1 MVINNRDIKRKEVLT
16 IALKH
21 FSTFGYEKTKLLD
34 IANEASVST
43 TTIYSF
49 FNTKYDLY
57 ESVIEYSL
65 GVINDELQKIVDNSS
80 TLEEYIKHVAEKA
93 YANAECEQQL
103 LNFYML
109 VTTNTIKIQK
119 TEIIEEFEKQKFSY
133 YLKFIKFPKVKDRYI
148 LLFIDNVINIYI
160 YSFFNT
166 FYRKKL
172 LLYLSLYKEH
182 EIKSDFKKTL
192 LKYLQEWIR
201 KLDN

>member
-148 LLFIDNVINIYI
+148 LLFIDNV
-160 YSFFNT
+160 FF
-166 FYRKKL
+166 
-172 LLYLSLYKEH
+172 
-182 EIKSDFKKTL
+182 
-192 LKYLQEWIR
+192 
-201 KLDN
+201 

>member
-1 MVINNRDIKRKEVLT
+1 MVINNRDIKRNEVLT
-16 IALKH
+16 IALKY
-21 FSTFGYEKTKLLD
+21 FSTLGYEKTKLLD

-49 FNTKYDLY
+49 FNTKYGLY

-65 GVINDELQKIVDNSS
+65 EIIDDELKKIVDNSS
-80 TLEEYIKHVAEKA
+80 TLEEYIKCVIEKA
-93 YANAECEQQL
+93 YAKAECEHEL

-119 TEIIEEFEKQKFSY
+119 TEILEEFEKKKFSY
-133 YLKFIKFPKVKDRYI
+133 YLKFVEFPKVKDRYI

-166 FYRKKL
+166 FYEKKL
-172 LLYLSLYKEH
+172 WLYLSLHKEC
-182 EIKSDFKKTL
+182 EIKSDFKETL
-192 LKYLQEWIR
+192 LKYLQEWVR

>member
-16 IALKH
+16 IALKY

-57 ESVIEYSL
+57 ESVIGYSL
-65 GVINDELQKIVDNSS
+65 EVINDELQKIVDNSS
-80 TLEEYIKHVAEKA
+80 TLEEYIKCVVEKA
-93 YANAECEQQL
+93 HAKSECEHQL

-109 VTTNTIKIQK
+109 ITTNTIKIQK
-119 TEIIEEFEKQKFSY
+119 PEIIEEFEKQKFSY
-133 YLKFIKFPKVKDRYI
+133 YLKFVKFPKVKDRYI
-148 LLFIDNVINIYI
+148 LLFIDNIINIYI

-166 FYRKKL
+166 FYAKKL
-172 LLYLSLYKEH
+172 LLYLSLYKEY

-201 KLDN
+201 KLES

>member
-1 MVINNRDIKRKEVLT
+1 MVINNRDIKRNEVLT
-16 IALKH
+16 IALKY
-21 FSTFGYEKTKLLD
+21 FSTLGYEKTKLLD

-49 FNTKYDLY
+49 FNTKYGLY

-65 GVINDELQKIVDNSS
+65 EIIDDELKKIVDNSS
-80 TLEEYIKHVAEKA
+80 TLEEYIKCVIEKA
-93 YANAECEQQL
+93 YAKAECEHEL

-119 TEIIEEFEKQKFSY
+119 TEILEEFEKKKFSY
-133 YLKFIKFPKVKDRYI
+133 YLKFVEFPKVKDRYI

-166 FYRKKL
+166 FYEKKL
-172 LLYLSLYKEH
+172 CLYLSLHKEC
-182 EIKSDFKKTL
+182 EIKSDFKETL
-192 LKYLQEWIR
+192 LKYLQEWVR

>member
-1 MVINNRDIKRKEVLT
+1 MVINNKDIKRKEVLT
-16 IALKH
+16 IALKY

-43 TTIYSF
+43 TTIYSL
-49 FNTKYDLY
+49 FNTKYGLY

-65 GVINDELQKIVDNSS
+65 EVINDELQKIVDNSS
-80 TLEEYIKHVAEKA
+80 TLEEYIKCVVEKA
-93 YANAECEQQL
+93 YTNAECEHQL

-109 VTTNTIKIQK
+109 ITTNTIKIQK

-133 YLKFIKFPKVKDRYI
+133 YLKFVKFPKVKDRYI
-148 LLFIDNVINIYI
+148 LLFIDNVISIYI

-166 FYRKKL
+166 FYEKKL
-172 LLYLSLYKEH
+172 LLYLSLYKEY

-192 LKYLQEWIR
+192 LNYLQEWIR

>member
-103 LNFYML
+103 LNF
-109 VTTNTIKIQK
+109 
-119 TEIIEEFEKQKFSY
+119 
-133 YLKFIKFPKVKDRYI
+133 
-148 LLFIDNVINIYI
+148 
-160 YSFFNT
+160 
-166 FYRKKL
+166 
-172 LLYLSLYKEH
+172 
-182 EIKSDFKKTL
+182 
-192 LKYLQEWIR
+192 
-201 KLDN
+201 

>member
-1 MVINNRDIKRKEVLT
+1 MVINNKDIKRKEVLT
-16 IALKH
+16 IALKY

-49 FNTKYDLY
+49 FNGLY

-65 GVINDELQKIVDNSS
+65 EVINDELQKIVDNSS
-80 TLEEYIKHVAEKA
+80 TLEEYIKHVVEKA

>member
-1 MVINNRDIKRKEVLT
+1 
-16 IALKH
+16 
-21 FSTFGYEKTKLLD
+21 
-34 IANEASVST
+34 
-43 TTIYSF
+43 
-49 FNTKYDLY
+49 
-57 ESVIEYSL
+57 
-65 GVINDELQKIVDNSS
+65 
-80 TLEEYIKHVAEKA
+80 
-93 YANAECEQQL
+93 
-103 LNFYML
+103 L